1 MKTID
6 SSRRMMTG
14 ILSAVFCETL
24 FGLSYVFT
32 RHAVGTVS
40 PLALLAWR
48 FTTAFAFMSVL
59 AGAGL
64 IKVSLKG
71 KAIRQLFP
79 VAIFNPVIYFLSE
92 NFGIRFTSAAES
104 GAFLACIPAASLVC
118 ARLILR
124 KKPEKLQSAGI
135 ALTLAGV
142 LVTLFNAGLSLH
154 LSVRGYAILCAAVV
168 SYALYSVYT
177 EKAASFSGAEITFA
191 MLAAGAAVF
200 TAAALIEAVL
210 QHSVS
215 HVLVLPLENP
225 AFLAAVLYQGL
236 GCSALAFFL
245 SNTAIA
251 HLGVNGAASFIG
263 VSTVVSILAGV
274 FILKERFSIPHR
286 AGTGLILA
294 GIYIANWT
302 FLRSSHTKEAY
313 DRRT

>member
-24 FGLSYVFT
+24 FCLSYVFT
-32 RHAVGTVS
+32 RHAVETVS

-64 IKVSLKG
+64 IKLSLKG

-79 VAIFNPVIYFLSE
+79 IAIFNPVIYFLSE
-92 NFGIRFTSAAES
+92 SFGIRFSSAAES

-124 KKPEKLQSAGI
+124 KKPEKTQSAGI

-142 LVTLFNAGLSLH
+142 LVTLFNAGLSVH
-154 LSVRGYAILCAAVV
+154 FSARGYTILCAAVV

-177 EKAASFSGAEITFA
+177 EKAVSFSGAEITFA

-200 TAAALIEAVL
+200 TAAALIEAVV

-236 GCSALAFFL
+236 GCSALAFFPVKYG
-245 SNTAIA
+245 NR
-251 HLGVNGAASFIG
+251 ASWRKRSGI
-263 VSTVVSILAGV
+263 VYR
-274 FILKERFSIPHR
+274 RF
-286 AGTGLILA
+286 
-294 GIYIANWT
+294 
-302 FLRSSHTKEAY
+302 
-313 DRRT
+313 DRRLDSCRRICPQRTLFHSAQSRNRTHPYRYLHCKLDFFTKSAYKGSV